1 MAFPTKIA
9 EPTFQFGREFT
20 PGWGELNVGET
31 EISISGKGQ
40 ASGLV
45 LFALG
50 WLVASL
56 LTKQKTLAIRYG
68 DVVNVSASGKKLT
81 LEYKGAKGK
90 TKRIF
95 LMPFREK
102 GFFGGKD
109 SQAQYVAEMIQEK
122 CAG

>member
-9 EPTFQFGREFT
+9 EPAFQFGREFT

-40 ASGLV
+40 AGCLAQ
-45 LFALG
+45 FALG
-50 WLVASL
+50 WLVASML
-56 LTKQKTLAIRYG
+56 ASKKTLTVRYG
-68 DVVNVSASGKKLT
+68 NVVNVSASGKKLT
-81 LEYKGAKGK
+81 LEYKGEKGK

-95 LMPFREK
+95 LFPFREK

-109 SQAQYVAEMIQEK
+109 PQAQKVAEMIQEK